1 MWLLVSGSAPGWETI
16 CSQAGRQIL
25 AAETWLQHF
34 GSPPAQETHST
45 APLPAPKYNTFHFLQ
60 YLQPTPSFFC
70 LFLGFFFLLETHH
83 ILKQNQKPIVS
94 KTCLFSA
101 RSVYRAPVS
110 SQPSLLTEK
119 PETRWE
125 VIFQSTETGAPE
137 ISADAK
143 MSHCSPKERITLEAL
158 VLRSRVGWLSDGGQT
173 NHGSPTAPRSP
184 PHHWKPWQKPGE
196 QWETPH
202 WGARC
207 SRDVQ
212 KPAQGGFLP
221 GSG

>member
-1 MWLLVSGSAPGWETI
+1 MQLRLG
-16 CSQAGRQIL
+16 CSI
-25 AAETWLQHF
+25 
-34 GSPPAQETHST
+34 SVP
-45 APLPAPKYNTFHFLQ
+45 
-60 YLQPTPSFFC
+60 LQPKKHTAQPPSLLPNTTPLIFFSISTNTLLLLPPSWI
-70 LFLGFFFLLETHH
+70 LFSVRNPSHSE
-83 ILKQNQKPIVS
+83 KKNQKPIVS

-110 SQPSLLTEK
+110 SQPSLQTEK

-143 MSHCSPKERITLEAL
+143 MSHCSPKERITSEAL
-158 VLRSRVGWLSDGGQT
+158 VLRSRVGWLSEGGQT
-173 NHGSPTAPRSP
+173 NHGSPTAPQSP
-184 PHHWKPWQKPGE
+184 PHHWKPWQELGE

-202 WGARC
+202 WGAWC